1 MIDATRPRVGFIGG
15 GRVGR
20 GLSLAF
26 SRCGYD
32 VVGVAGR
39 SPREKQIIFEN
50 SAVVFLTVPD
60 DALPAVAGEQPW
72 RVGKSAVHCSGAAEL
87 SVLDH
92 AKQAGA
98 QVGGFHPLQ
107 MFADP
112 EVSARGLKGCAIAVE
127 AQDPLAAT
135 LLRMVADIGARPLR
149 VPPGA
154 RAAYHAGAHYA
165 GPFIAALL
173 AEAVTIW
180 GRLGIREDDALA
192 ALLPLV
198 RGSVDAIDHSGLS
211 RAMAGSVARGDVQTL
226 QRHVAS
232 LDALDPK
239 MKDFYCRLALRT
251 LPLATAAGNL
261 DADRAA
267 QVHEVLE
274 GGIIHPHN
282 RSLDEGA
289 QEP

>member
-1 MIDATRPRVGFIGG
+1 MIDAARPRVGFIGG
-15 GRVGR
+15 GRVGK

-39 SPREKQIIFEN
+39 SPREKQIIFET
-50 SAVVFLTVPD
+50 AAIVFLTVPD
-60 DALPAVAGEQPW
+60 DALPAVARELPW

-92 AKQAGA
+92 AKKAGA

-107 MFADP
+107 MFADA

-127 AQDPLAAT
+127 AQEPLAAT
-135 LLRMVADIGARPLR
+135 LLGMVAEIGGRSLR

-154 RAAYHAGAHYA
+154 RAAYHAAAHYA

-180 GRLGIREDDALA
+180 SRIGIREDDALA

-198 RGSVDAIDHSGLS
+198 RGSLDAVAHSGLPL
-211 RAMAGSVARGDVQTL
+211 AMAGSVARGDVQTL
-226 QRHVAS
+226 QRH
-232 LDALDPK
+232 LDALGALDPK
-239 MKDFYCRLALRT
+239 MRDFYCQLALRT
-251 LPLATAAGNL
+251 LPLALSAGKL
-261 DADRAA
+261 DPARAA
-267 QVHEVLE
+267 RIRELLE
-274 GGIIHPHN
+274 
-282 RSLDEGA
+282 RSN
-289 QEP
+289 P

>member
-1 MIDATRPRVGFIGG
+1 VIDPARPRVGFIGG

-50 SAVVFLTVPD
+50 AAVVFLTVPD
-60 DALPAVAGEQPW
+60 DALAAVTREQPW
-72 RVGKSAVHCSGAAEL
+72 RAGKSAVHCSGAAEL
-87 SVLDH
+87 SVLNH

-127 AQDPLAAT
+127 GEDPLAAT
-135 LLRMVADIGARPLR
+135 LLRMVTDIGARPLR

-154 RAAYHAGAHYA
+154 RAAYHAAAHYA

-180 GRLGIREDDALA
+180 GRIGIREDDALA

-198 RGSVDAIDHSGLS
+198 RGSLDAIEHSGLS

-226 QRHVAS
+226 QRHLAS
-232 LDALDPK
+232 LGELDPK
-239 MKDFYCRLALRT
+239 MQDFDRRLALQT
-251 LPLATAAGNL
+251 VPLALAAGKL
-261 DADRAA
+261 DSERAA
-267 QVHEVLE
+267 RIRELLQASS
-274 GGIIHPHN
+274 P
-282 RSLDEGA
+282 
-289 QEP
+289 

>member
-15 GRVGR
+15 GRVGK

-50 SAVVFLTVPD
+50 AAVVFLTVPD
-60 DALPAVAGEQPW
+60 DALPAVAKEQPW

-92 AKQAGA
+92 AKYAGA

-107 MFADP
+107 MFADAQ
-112 EVSARGLKGCAIAVE
+112 VSARGLKGCAIAVE
-127 AQDPLAAT
+127 GQDPLAAT
-135 LLRMVADIGARPLR
+135 LLRMVTDIGARPLR

-154 RAAYHAGAHYA
+154 RAAYHAAAHYA

-180 GRLGIREDDALA
+180 GRIGIGEEDALA

-198 RGSVDAIDHSGLS
+198 RGSLDAIEHSGLP

-226 QRHVAS
+226 QRHLAS
-232 LDALDPK
+232 LGELDPK
-239 MKDFYCRLALRT
+239 LQDSYRRLALQT
-251 LPLATAAGNL
+251 VPLALSAGKLDAAG
-261 DADRAA
+261 AA
-267 QVHEVLE
+267 RIRELLQ
-274 GGIIHPHN
+274 GSSP
-282 RSLDEGA
+282 
-289 QEP
+289 